1 MANKLTQEELLA
13 EAAITEEKNKDSLLE
28 WQQKEAERKENA
40 KKKDKR
46 GITGPFIRYHSFAD
60 GCKPADDDKMDIAD
74 SGKTTE
80 PTEEPK
86 KDGSDDDLMGRTLIT
101 FVENSSSSSK
111 EDHDMTDI
119 AQDKNLDLV
128 DLIEYLASWR
138 EKESKPNKPVLC
150 PITGEIAKYRDPQT
164 GVPYANITAFK
175 VIKSCMEHQQN
186 WSSAHGLYLGDLP
199 SADGFPQDL

>member
-46 GITGPFIRYHSFAD
+46 GIIGPFIRYHSFAD
-60 GCKPADDDKMDIAD
+60 GCQPAADDDKMD
-74 SGKTTE
+74 TTE
-80 PTEEPK
+80 SEKPTEPPEKPK
-86 KDGSDDDLMGRTLIT
+86 QDDEDLMGRTLIT
-101 FVENSSSSSK
+101 FVENNNSLSN
-111 EDHDMTDI
+111 EDHDMTDS
-119 AQDKNLDLV
+119 AQDKSLDLV
-128 DLIEYLASWR
+128 DLIEHLASWR

-164 GVPYANITAFK
+164 GVPYANLTAFK

-186 WSSAHGLYLGDLP
+186 WSSAHGLYLGNLP